1 MEASNLKES
10 QKSNKS
16 EGKNGRS
23 QRDDQKRSGM
33 TETSNNKQE
42 SVSMSKII
50 KIIET
55 CESRVTLDWVPGQEG
70 LSNEFQELKK

>member
-1 MEASNLKES
+1 
-10 QKSNKS
+10 
-16 EGKNGRS
+16 
-23 QRDDQKRSGM
+23 M

-50 KIIET
+50 KIIES